1 MNQNAIFELMA
12 ADATDAQPTRMSG
25 APRRWA
31 EWVALAAIGYQA
43 AAGMTGFIAVK
54 PEYGAAL
61 AALMLP
67 FAGGD
72 VWRSL
77 GRSVYV
83 RTLGLFTAFVVL
95 QTLYLHGM
103 SGSDISLQDLSEAAS
118 KPVKLGL
125 GGVVIGAWLSL
136 RPRMIGILLKLMLA
150 GLVIQALVSLAGT
163 PLLPLLAGST
173 RLDFGYPENLGGA
186 FAAIGVLAM
195 TLMALD
201 TGLRKHQPADR
212 VGLGLLVFGALFLLA
227 CLVLAGSRGAWLA
240 AGVTIPL
247 VVGLYLRNGGWRAWN
262 RRLPAARLFGSL
274 AVVFV
279 AVVVVTV
286 VRATA
291 SDRLD
296 GAAQISDAV
305 LNGSFND
312 IPMSSVGIRLHLL
325 LYGWNLFLERPLI
338 GHGLGAISH
347 LVEISNIKVSGYVPT
362 HMHDSYLQTLVGTG
376 LVGSGLLL
384 WGLWAV
390 GRRVYTA
397 FRLRMVD
404 TTIFWT
410 LLGSAAILAVVN
422 LFDCLTWHLSYSRVP
437 MELLLGCALAISLR
451 VDAVRAVSW
460 NGREPPPRD

>member
-1 MNQNAIFELMA
+1 MNQNAVFDPMA
-12 ADATDAQPTRMSG
+12 IDAGLQPATVSG
-25 APRRWA
+25 ARRWA
-31 EWVALAAIGYQA
+31 EWMALAAIGYLA
-43 AAGMTGFIAVK
+43 VTSMTAFVVVK

-67 FAGGD
+67 FAGGH
-72 VWRSL
+72 VWRAL

-83 RTLGLFTAFVVL
+83 RALGLFTAFVLL
-95 QTLYLHGM
+95 QTLYLHGAD
-103 SGSDISLQDLSEAAS
+103 GSEVSLQELAEAAS

-125 GGVVIGAWLSL
+125 GGIVIGAWLSL
-136 RPRMIGILLKLMLA
+136 RPRMIGVLLKLMLA
-150 GLVIQALVSLAGT
+150 GLVVQALVSLAGT
-163 PLLPLLAGST
+163 PLLPLLTGRT

-195 TLMALD
+195 MLMALD
-201 TGLRKHQPADR
+201 TGLHKHRPSAR
-212 VGLGLLVFGALFLLA
+212 VGLGLMASGALFLLA
-227 CLVLAGSRGAWLA
+227 CLVLAGPRGAWLA

-247 VVGLYLRNGGWRAWN
+247 VAGLYLRNGGWRAWN
-262 RRLPAARLFGSL
+262 RRLPAARLFGAL
-274 AVVFV
+274 ATVFV
-279 AVVVVTV
+279 AVAVVTV

-296 GAAQISDAV
+296 GAAEISDAV
-305 LNGSFND
+305 LSGSFND

-325 LYGWNLFLERPLI
+325 VYGWNLFLERPLM

-347 LVEISNIKVSGYVPT
+347 LVEVSNIKVGGYVPT

-390 GRRVYTA
+390 GRRVYTG

-404 TTIFWT
+404 TATFWM

-451 VDAVRAVSW
+451 VDAVRTLYW
-460 NGREPPPRD
+460 NDAKPQPHA